1 MLQVSVP
8 YVCNSTGSS
17 TVTTAACAVPISVS
31 IPVAAI
37 PAGTELVATVPAPQ
51 LQQQQCGDDTT
62 TTATTMTL
70 SQQQAQMLFNNTGN
84 NSSCN
89 TVVVHQQQQ
98 QQQHQ

>member
-17 TVTTAACAVPISVS
+17 TITTAACAVPISVS

-37 PAGTELVATVPAPQ
+37 PAGTELVATVAAPQ
-51 LQQQQCGDDTT
+51 LQQQLQQCVDDTT

-70 SQQQAQMLFNNTGN
+70 SQHQAQMLFNNTSN

-89 TVVVHQQQQ
+89 TVVVQQQQ
-98 QQQHQ
+98 QQ